1 MKKKIYEIQVKSE
14 IQPPL
19 DSNFNFVATHGQ
31 LTSNSRATANLK
43 PFAEISTLSQSDSY
57 PTLFAIPLWVRYLKK
72 EVQGFLQT
80 LENSQGLSS
89 NHSIIPKTLADRLL
103 SNLDQ
108 YFTWGENNVFRSDS
122 LTMKALYLSCQIS
135 FLQPEDLQAIRTN
148 LTPEFR
154 SLKVTSFF
162 EAFLMTPL

>member
-1 MKKKIYEIQVKSE
+1 MEDNMKKNFYEIQVKSE

-89 NHSIIPKTLADRLL
+89 NHSIIPKIDKKPSLSANLIEKRYFLL
-103 SNLDQ
+103 
-108 YFTWGENNVFRSDS
+108 R
-122 LTMKALYLSCQIS
+122 
-135 FLQPEDLQAIRTN
+135 
-148 LTPEFR
+148 
-154 SLKVTSFF
+154 
-162 EAFLMTPL
+162 